1 MIKKSELLFIVF
13 AIQSMFLWA
22 QNEGTV
28 KGKIIDS
35 KTRIGLPFVSLVIEG
50 TTIGAVSDHD
60 GLFTINNVPLGYV
73 RVSATLLGF
82 NNEISQ
88 SYLVTKDRIPYIEFS
103 LSETS
108 EVLNEVL
115 VQTKLFKKSQ
125 ETPISYQS
133 LGINE
138 IERNPGGNR
147 DVLKVI
153 QSLPGVA
160 TNPGFRNDIII
171 RGGAPGEVKF
181 YLDGIEVP
189 VINHFQTQGAT
200 GGPVGMINAD
210 LIRSVDFYSSVFPS
224 DKGNALSSV
233 ISFVQKDGNPDK
245 LNIRGTLGI
254 SDAGLTLEGP
264 AGKDATFMASLRQS
278 YLKFLF
284 KTLKLPF
291 LPTYNDMQ
299 FKLKKRV
306 NSNTEITFVGLGAL
320 DNFELNEEVNK
331 DITNEDDLKRNRY
344 ILNNIPVQE
353 QWNYT
358 IGAVLK
364 QFGENGNQQFVI
376 SRNVWSNE
384 AIKFAGNSGNL
395 SDILLNYASKE
406 IENKFRYDNTR
417 FGLNKMRLKYG
428 AGLEKA
434 KYTNSTFQKYANST
448 GVLTSDYLS
457 ELNLFKYSMFTT
469 LTSENL
475 KSRFGWSIGLRLD
488 GVDYNTEMKN
498 PLNQFSPRMAVN
510 YEITNSLQAVLSSGI
525 YYQLPAYTI
534 MGYRNEDQ
542 DLVNKNNGLKY
553 IQATH
558 LVGGFEYQP
567 SNDLKLSLEGFY
579 KSYKNYPFSIRDQI
593 SLANLGSD
601 FGVIGNEEVL
611 SKSKGKAYGME
622 FLIQKKSYSGIY
634 GILAYTYVKS
644 LFDGK
649 QGNELPSAWDNRH
662 SLTLTAGK
670 KIAKNWELGVKYRL
684 IGGRPYTPYDME
696 ASSIKANYDIANS
709 GILDYNALNTLRFS
723 TYNQLDIRID
733 KTWFWRKLSLNL
745 YIDVQNLLAS
755 ESNEQPLLLP
765 LLDAGGNRM
774 TDPSDNQRYLLEELD
789 NTSGTVLPGFGIILD
804 F

>member
-233 ISFVQKDGNPDK
+233 ISFVP
-245 LNIRGTLGI
+245 
-254 SDAGLTLEGP
+254 
-264 AGKDATFMASLRQS
+264 
-278 YLKFLF
+278 
-284 KTLKLPF
+284 LP
-291 LPTYNDMQ
+291 Q
-299 FKLKKRV
+299 
-306 NSNTEITFVGLGAL
+306 
-320 DNFELNEEVNK
+320 
-331 DITNEDDLKRNRY
+331 
-344 ILNNIPVQE
+344 
-353 QWNYT
+353 
-358 IGAVLK
+358 
-364 QFGENGNQQFVI
+364 
-376 SRNVWSNE
+376 
-384 AIKFAGNSGNL
+384 
-395 SDILLNYASKE
+395 
-406 IENKFRYDNTR
+406 
-417 FGLNKMRLKYG
+417 
-428 AGLEKA
+428 
-434 KYTNSTFQKYANST
+434 
-448 GVLTSDYLS
+448 
-457 ELNLFKYSMFTT
+457 
-469 LTSENL
+469 
-475 KSRFGWSIGLRLD
+475 
-488 GVDYNTEMKN
+488 
-498 PLNQFSPRMAVN
+498 
-510 YEITNSLQAVLSSGI
+510 
-525 YYQLPAYTI
+525 
-534 MGYRNEDQ
+534 
-542 DLVNKNNGLKY
+542 
-553 IQATH
+553 
-558 LVGGFEYQP
+558 
-567 SNDLKLSLEGFY
+567 
-579 KSYKNYPFSIRDQI
+579 
-593 SLANLGSD
+593 
-601 FGVIGNEEVL
+601 
-611 SKSKGKAYGME
+611 
-622 FLIQKKSYSGIY
+622 
-634 GILAYTYVKS
+634 
-644 LFDGK
+644 
-649 QGNELPSAWDNRH
+649 RH
-662 SLTLTAGK
+662 
-670 KIAKNWELGVKYRL
+670 
-684 IGGRPYTPYDME
+684 
-696 ASSIKANYDIANS
+696 
-709 GILDYNALNTLRFS
+709 
-723 TYNQLDIRID
+723 
-733 KTWFWRKLSLNL
+733 
-745 YIDVQNLLAS
+745 
-755 ESNEQPLLLP
+755 
-765 LLDAGGNRM
+765 
-774 TDPSDNQRYLLEELD
+774 
-789 NTSGTVLPGFGIILD
+789 
-804 F
+804 